1 MQAGPCNTASSREQV
16 VRTLVG
22 CGLIIV
28 LALTIGGCARD
39 GAPTDRST
47 ETSEQR
53 RGFGMGGVEQTIA
66 IPASFVRNKPAPWDL
81 STPERAVRSY
91 LDWISYAYRIGES
104 DVATA
109 TQSPYQ
115 VVRTDAYIQANLQQ
129 ERLLDQT
136 LEDISLGKAR
146 IEETRAL
153 VPARERWSYRYV
165 SIKEPG
171 KTVDG
176 PRTVSYETTYT
187 LTKSEQ
193 GWVVHDIEVR
203 RLSNGK

>member
-1 MQAGPCNTASSREQV
+1 MRADPCNIASSREGV

-22 CGLIIV
+22 CGLVIV
-28 LALTIGGCARD
+28 LALGVGGCAGN
-39 GAPTDRST
+39 GAST
-47 ETSEQR
+47 KGTAASEQR

-66 IPASFVRNKPAPWDL
+66 IPASFVRYKPAPWDL
-81 STPERAVRSY
+81 STPEKAVRSY

-136 LEDISLGKAR
+136 LEEISFGKPR

-171 KTVDG
+171 RTVDG

-193 GWVVHDIEVR
+193 GWVVHDIEVK
-203 RLSNGK
+203 RLSKDE